1 MADVLTVAGGVI
13 VAVVVL
19 GSMFLAC
26 AIATRFARRWSSR

>member
-19 GSMFLAC
+19 GAVFLAG
-26 AIATRFARRWSSR
+26 AIAARFARR